1 MNTINIAQ
9 YIDYTLLK
17 PTATFADIEKLCQE
31 ALSYHFFSVCVNS
44 SYISYAKNLLK
55 ESPTKL
61 CSVVGFPL
69 GAMSPLAKANEAT
82 IALEE
87 GADEIDMVMNIGW
100 FLSGQIHK
108 VLEEVS
114 QIKKITG
121 NKVLKLIIETCY
133 LSEAQKRLACQMGV
147 DAGADFIKTS
157 TGFGTG
163 GATLSDVR
171 LMKEVVGNQALIKAS
186 GGIRTREVAL
196 EYLALGVSRIGASAI
211 III

>member
-1 MNTINIAQ
+1 MDTINIAQ

-114 QIKKITG
+114 QIKRITG

-211 III
+211 II

>member
-1 MNTINIAQ
+1 MDTINIAQ

-147 DAGADFIKTS
+147 DAGANFIKTS

-211 III
+211 II

>member
-211 III
+211 II

>member
-1 MNTINIAQ
+1 
-9 YIDYTLLK
+9 
-17 PTATFADIEKLCQE
+17 
-31 ALSYHFFSVCVNS
+31 
-44 SYISYAKNLLK
+44 
-55 ESPTKL
+55 
-61 CSVVGFPL
+61 
-69 GAMSPLAKANEAT
+69 MSPLAKANEAT

-163 GATLSDVR
+163 GATLNDVR

-211 III
+211 II

>member
-133 LSEAQKRLACQMGV
+133 LSDAQKRLACQMGV

-211 III
+211 II

>member
-147 DAGADFIKTS
+147 DAGTDFIKTS

-211 III
+211 II

>member
-1 MNTINIAQ
+1 MDTTNIAQ

-114 QIKKITG
+114 QITKITG

-211 III
+211 II

>member
-1 MNTINIAQ
+1 MDTTNIAQ

-55 ESPTKL
+55 ESPIKL

-121 NKVLKLIIETCY
+121 NKALKLIIETCY

-211 III
+211 II

>member
-1 MNTINIAQ
+1 MDTTNIAQ

-196 EYLALGVSRIGASAI
+196 EYLALGASRIGASAI
-211 III
+211 II

>member
-1 MNTINIAQ
+1 MDTINIAQ

-121 NKVLKLIIETCY
+121 NKALKLIIETCY

-211 III
+211 II

>member
-1 MNTINIAQ
+1 MDTINIAQ

-147 DAGADFIKTS
+147 DAGANFIKTS

-171 LMKEVVGNQALIKAS
+171 LMKEGVVNQSLIKAS

-211 III
+211 II

>member
-1 MNTINIAQ
+1 MDTTNIAQ

-55 ESPTKL
+55 ESPIKL

-211 III
+211 II

>member
-1 MNTINIAQ
+1 MDTTNIAQ

-17 PTATFADIEKLCQE
+17 PTATFADIKKLCQE

-211 III
+211 II

>member
-1 MNTINIAQ
+1 MDTTNIAQ

-44 SYISYAKNLLK
+44 SYISYAKSLLK

-211 III
+211 II

>member
-171 LMKEVVGNQALIKAS
+171 LIKEVVGNQALIKAS

-211 III
+211 II

>member
-163 GATLSDVR
+163 GATLNDVR

-211 III
+211 II

>member
-1 MNTINIAQ
+1 MDTTSIAQ
-9 YIDYTLLK
+9 YIDYTLMK

-44 SYISYAKNLLK
+44 SYISYSKNLLK

-69 GAMSPLAKANEAT
+69 GAMSPLAKANETT

-163 GATLSDVR
+163 GATLGDVQ
-171 LMKEVVGNQALIKAS
+171 LMKEVIGENALIKAS

-196 EYLALGVSRIGASAI
+196 EYLTLGVSRIGASAI
-211 III
+211 II

>member
-1 MNTINIAQ
+1 MDTTNIAQ

-69 GAMSPLAKANEAT
+69 GAMSPLAKANETT

-108 VLEEVS
+108 VSEEVS
-114 QIKKITG
+114 LIKKITG
-121 NKVLKLIIETCY
+121 TKVLKLIIETCY

-196 EYLALGVSRIGASAI
+196 EYLALGASRIGASAI
-211 III
+211 SI

>member
-1 MNTINIAQ
+1 MDTTNIAQ

-100 FLSGQIHK
+100 FLSGPIHK

-163 GATLSDVR
+163 GATLNDVR

-211 III
+211 II

>member
-1 MNTINIAQ
+1 MDTINIAQ

-31 ALSYHFFSVCVNS
+31 ALSYQFFSVCVNS

-211 III
+211 II

>member
-1 MNTINIAQ
+1 MDTTNIAQ

-69 GAMSPLAKANEAT
+69 GAMSSLAKANEAT

-211 III
+211 II

>member
-1 MNTINIAQ
+1 MDTINIAQ

-114 QIKKITG
+114 QIKRITG

-196 EYLALGVSRIGASAI
+196 EYLALGVSRIGAPAI
-211 III
+211 II

>member
-1 MNTINIAQ
+1 MDTTDIAQ

-31 ALSYHFFSVCVNS
+31 ALFYHFFSVCVNS

-69 GAMSPLAKANEAT
+69 GAMSPLAKANETT

-100 FLSGQIHK
+100 FLSGQVHK

-196 EYLALGVSRIGASAI
+196 EYLTLGVSRIGASAI
-211 III
+211 II

>member
-1 MNTINIAQ
+1 MDTINIAQ

-211 III
+211 II

>member
-1 MNTINIAQ
+1 MDTTNIAQ

-157 TGFGTG
+157 TGFGMG

-211 III
+211 II

>member
-1 MNTINIAQ
+1 MDTTNIAQ

-163 GATLSDVR
+163 GATLGDVQ
-171 LMKEVVGNQALIKAS
+171 LMKEVIGENALIKAS

-211 III
+211 II

>member
-1 MNTINIAQ
+1 MDTTNIAQ

-163 GATLSDVR
+163 GVTLSDVR

-211 III
+211 II

>member
-1 MNTINIAQ
+1 MDTTNIAQ

-69 GAMSPLAKANEAT
+69 GAMSPLAKANETT

-108 VLEEVS
+108 VSEEVS
-114 QIKKITG
+114 LIKKITG
-121 NKVLKLIIETCY
+121 TKVLKLIIETCY

-196 EYLALGVSRIGASAI
+196 EYLALGASRIGASAI
-211 III
+211 II

>member
-1 MNTINIAQ
+1 MDTTNIAQ

-114 QIKKITG
+114 QIKKIIG

-211 III
+211 II

>member
-1 MNTINIAQ
+1 MDTTNIAQ

-55 ESPTKL
+55 ESPIKL

-69 GAMSPLAKANEAT
+69 GAMSPQAKANETT

-108 VLEEVS
+108 VSEEVS
-114 QIKKITG
+114 LIKKITG
-121 NKVLKLIIETCY
+121 AKVLKLIIETCY
-133 LSEAQKRLACQMGV
+133 LSDEQKRLACLMGV

-163 GATLSDVR
+163 GATLGDVQ
-171 LMKEVVGNQALIKAS
+171 LMKEVIGENALIKAS

-211 III
+211 II

>member
-1 MNTINIAQ
+1 MDTTNIAQ

-211 III
+211 II